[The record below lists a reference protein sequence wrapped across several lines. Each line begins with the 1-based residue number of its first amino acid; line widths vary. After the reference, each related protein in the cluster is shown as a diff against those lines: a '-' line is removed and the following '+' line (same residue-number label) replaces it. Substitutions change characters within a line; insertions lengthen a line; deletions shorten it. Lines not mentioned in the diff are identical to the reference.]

1 MEIMPGYGIGEIMA
15 RLITHYWD
23 NLIFVLKAKRF
34 LGTPFGTGRGVTQ
47 GYPMYPMIFNI
58 VVDAVGRATLEVV
71 CGPQEARHGMG
82 WEAGESNLTFYADDG
97 RIGGRDHIWVQD
109 ALTISLEMFQQMG
122 LETEMKKTNA
132 LVCTP
137 GYIRG
142 SGVMRP
148 TKRKATREG
157 ATFRE
162 GKRARIS

>member
-1 MEIMPGYGIGEIMA
+1 M
-15 RLITHYWD
+15 
-23 NLIFVLKAKRF
+23 FVPEAKRF

-47 GYPMYPMIFNI
+47 VYPMYPMIFNI

-109 ALTISLEMFQQMG
+109 ALMVSVAMFRRMG
-122 LETEMKKTNA
+122 LETNLEKKKA

-137 GYIRG
+137 RYIWG
-142 SGVMRP
+142 KWSEVVY
-148 TKRKATREG
+148 KRRDTG
-157 ATFRE
+157 
-162 GKRARIS
+162 